1 MANFEKINDVIKC
14 KLILEDNS
22 EFIIPMREDGY
33 IHATAL
39 CKAANKQIGGW
50 LRLKETK
57 ELRNKLEKSEMRI
70 NISQLIEVY
79 KGNSGKYSQGT
90 WIHSDLGIQLA
101 QWCSP
106 NFALQVS
113 KWIRELL
120 ITDKVE
126 LGKEKSNDEIKEEF
140 EKIKKQL
147 EEKVLL
153 IKDLENKNKEYK
165 SDLENKTKEYKSD
178 LENKTKEYNFLQN
191 KVNRFQ
197 KRENFPDKN
206 VIYIITCDE
215 LEKDRIYI
223 FGKAVDLKH
232 RLTSYNKSLEHKVI
246 YYKGFK
252 NMYQMRT
259 AELMLLYKL
268 DKYKNINKDRFILPK
283 DKDISFFTNVVDEIY
298 HWFENIE
305 NIVIDNKEPD
315 KDDVSN
321 QDQILPKKRV
331 KNDKN
336 RVYLLTSEIHLKNRT
351 YIIGKSK
358 NLNSRLTAY
367 NKGIDHTVEYN
378 KKCNNVC
385 QMNVIELMILYKLD
399 NFRERMNRDRFILPE
414 DKDISFFTKVFDTA
428 VNWFNDIDSTLE
440 IIKDGET
447 KKQEYKDR
455 KKVYRE
461 ENKEKKADTDK
472 KYREENKEEL
482 LLKKKIYRDTHKK
495 EISETK
501 KNWYKNNKEKTID
514 RVKKNYENNKLKKL
528 EKVKEYSLKNKEKI
542 KQQQSNKITCE
553 CGVTLRKYGLKKH
566 LQTLIHIQNL
576 EKIK

>member
-39 CKAANKQIGGW
+39 CKAANKKVNHW
-50 LRLKETK
+50 LELKETK
-57 ELRNKLEKSEMRI
+57 ELRNKLEKSETGI
-70 NISQLIEVY
+70 PVSQLIEVY

-90 WIHSDLGIQLA
+90 WIHPDLGIQLA

-147 EEKVLL
+147 EEQVLL
-153 IKDLENKNKEYK
+153 TKDLENKN
-165 SDLENKTKEYKSD
+165 KEYKSD

-232 RLTSYNKSLEHKVI
+232 RLTGYNKSLEHKVI

-268 DKYKNINKDRFILPK
+268 DQYKNTNKDRFILPE

-305 NIVIDNKEPD
+305 NIVIDKESD
-315 KDDVSN
+315 EDVSN
-321 QDQILPKKRV
+321 QDQILPKKIV
-331 KNDKN
+331 KNGKN

-358 NLNSRLTAY
+358 NLNSRLIAY
-367 NKGIDHTVEYN
+367 NKGIDHIVEYN

-385 QMNVIELMILYKLD
+385 QMSVIELMILYKLD

-414 DKDISFFTKVFDTA
+414 DKDISFFTKISSIKFGLA
-428 VNWFNDIDSTLE
+428 VCNNSKNRFNE
-440 IIKDGET
+440 
-447 KKQEYKDR
+447 
-455 KKVYRE
+455 
-461 ENKEKKADTDK
+461 
-472 KYREENKEEL
+472 
-482 LLKKKIYRDTHKK
+482 
-495 EISETK
+495 
-501 KNWYKNNKEKTID
+501 
-514 RVKKNYENNKLKKL
+514 
-528 EKVKEYSLKNKEKI
+528 
-542 KQQQSNKITCE
+542 
-553 CGVTLRKYGLKKH
+553 
-566 LQTLIHIQNL
+566 
-576 EKIK
+576 

>member
-22 EFIIPMREDGY
+22 EFIIPIREDGY

-39 CKAANKQIGGW
+39 CKAANKKVNHW
-50 LRLKETK
+50 LELKETK
-57 ELRNKLEKSEMRI
+57 ELRNKLEKSDTGI

-79 KGNSGKYSQGT
+79 KGNSGKYVQGT
-90 WIHSDLGIQLA
+90 WIHPDLGIQLA
-101 QWCSP
+101 QWCLP

-147 EEKVLL
+147 EEQILL
-153 IKDLENKNKEYK
+153 TKE
-165 SDLENKTKEYKSD
+165 LENKTKEYKSE

-232 RLTSYNKSLEHKVI
+232 RLTGYNKSLEHKVI

-268 DKYKNINKDRFILPK
+268 DQYKNTNKDRFVLPK

-321 QDQILPKKRV
+321 QDEILPKKRV
-331 KNDKN
+331 KNCKN

-367 NKGIDHTVEYN
+367 NKGIDHIVVYN

-385 QMNVIELMILYKLD
+385 QMSVIELMILYKLD

-440 IIKDGET
+440 IIKNDET

-455 KKVYRE
+455 EKSYRE

-472 KYREENKEEL
+472 KYREKNKEEL
-482 LLKKKIYRDTHKK
+482 LLKKKMYRDTHKK

-514 RVKKNYENNKLKKL
+514 RVKKNYENNKLKKI

-553 CGVTLRKYGLKKH
+553 CGVTLRKYGLSKH

-576 EKIK
+576 EKI

>member
-1 MANFEKINDVIKC
+1 MANFEKVNNVIKC

-39 CKAANKQIGGW
+39 CKAANKKVNHW
-50 LRLKETK
+50 LELKETK
-57 ELRNKLEKSEMRI
+57 ELRNKLEKSDTGI

-79 KGNSGKYSQGT
+79 KGNSGKYVQGT
-90 WIHSDLGIQLA
+90 WIHPDLGIQLA
-101 QWCSP
+101 QWCLP

-126 LGKEKSNDEIKEEF
+126 LRKEKSNAEIKDEF

-147 EEKVLL
+147 EEQVLL
-153 IKDLENKNKEYK
+153 
-165 SDLENKTKEYKSD
+165 TKEYKSE

-223 FGKAVDLKH
+223 FGKAVDLKS
-232 RLTSYNKSLEHKVI
+232 RLTGYNKSLEHKVI

-268 DKYKNINKDRFILPK
+268 DQYKNTNKDRFILPK

-315 KDDVSN
+315 EDDVSN

-331 KNDKN
+331 KNGKN
-336 RVYLLTSEIHLKNRT
+336 RVYLLTSEMHLKNRT

-367 NKGIDHTVEYN
+367 NKGIDHIIEYN

-385 QMNVIELMILYKLD
+385 QMSVIELMILYKLD

-440 IIKDGET
+440 IIKDEET

-455 KKVYRE
+455 EENKYKDRE

-482 LLKKKIYRDTHKK
+482 LLKKKNYRDTHKK

-576 EKIK
+576 EKI

>member
-1 MANFEKINDVIKC
+1 MTNFEKIDGIIKC
-14 KLILEDNS
+14 KLILEDET
-22 EFIIPMREDGY
+22 EFVIPLREDGY

-39 CKAANKQIGGW
+39 CKVANKKVNHW
-50 LRLKETK
+50 LELKETK
-57 ELRNKLEKSEMRI
+57 ELRNKLEKSETGI

-79 KGNSGKYSQGT
+79 KGNSGKYVQGT
-90 WIHSDLGIQLA
+90 WIHPDLGIQLA
-101 QWCSP
+101 QWCLP

-113 KWIRELL
+113 RWIRELL

-126 LGKEKSNDEIKEEF
+126 LGKEKSNDEIKDEF

-147 EEKVLL
+147 EEQVLM
-153 IKDLENKNKEYK
+153 NK
-165 SDLENKTKEYKSD
+165 DLENKTKEYKND

-232 RLTSYNKSLEHKVI
+232 RLTGYNKSLEHKVI

-268 DKYKNINKDRFILPK
+268 DKYKNTNKDRFILPE

-305 NIVIDNKEPD
+305 NIVIDNKESD
-315 KDDVSN
+315 EDISD
-321 QDQILPKKRV
+321 QDQNLPKKIV
-331 KNDKN
+331 KFDKN

-367 NKGIDHTVEYN
+367 NKGIDHIVEYN

-385 QMNVIELMILYKLD
+385 QMSVIELMILYKLD

-440 IIKDGET
+440 IIKDEET
-447 KKQEYKDR
+447 KKQEYKD
-455 KKVYRE
+455 RE

-472 KYREENKEEL
+472 IYREKNKEEIL
-482 LLKKKIYRDTHKK
+482 IKKKIYRDTHKK
-495 EISETK
+495 ELSETK
-501 KNWYKNNKEKTID
+501 KNWYKNNKEKTIE
-514 RVKKNYENNKLKKL
+514 RVKNNYENNKLEKI

-542 KQQQSNKITCE
+542 KKQQSIKITCE
-553 CGVTLRKYGLKKH
+553 CGVTLRKYGLDKH

-576 EKIK
+576 EKISKF

>member
-1 MANFEKINDVIKC
+1 MANFEKINNVIKC

-39 CKAANKQIGGW
+39 CKAANKKVNHW
-50 LRLKETK
+50 LELKETK
-57 ELRNKLEKSEMRI
+57 ELRNKLEKSDTGI

-79 KGNSGKYSQGT
+79 KGNSGKYVQGT
-90 WIHSDLGIQLA
+90 WIHPDLGIQLA
-101 QWCSP
+101 QWCLP

-126 LGKEKSNDEIKEEF
+126 LGQEKSNDEIKEEF

-147 EEKVLL
+147 EEQILL
-153 IKDLENKNKEYK
+153 TKDLENKYK

-223 FGKAVDLKH
+223 FGKAVDLKQ
-232 RLTSYNKSLEHKVI
+232 RLTGYNKSLEHKVI
-246 YYKGFK
+246 YHKGFK

-268 DKYKNINKDRFILPK
+268 DQYKNTNKDRFILPK

-315 KDDVSN
+315 EDDVSN

-331 KNDKN
+331 KNGKN
-336 RVYLLTSEIHLKNRT
+336 RVYLLTSEIHLKNKT

-367 NKGIDHTVEYN
+367 NKGIDHIVVYN

-385 QMNVIELMILYKLD
+385 QMSVIELMILYKLD

-440 IIKDGET
+440 IIKDEET

-455 KKVYRE
+455 EKVYRE

-482 LLKKKIYRDTHKK
+482 LIKKKIYRDTHKK

-514 RVKKNYENNKLKKL
+514 RVKKNYENNKLEKI

-542 KQQQSNKITCE
+542 KQRQSNKITCE
-553 CGVTLRKYGLKKH
+553 CGVTLRKYGLNKH
-566 LQTLIHIQNL
+566 LQTLIHTQNL
-576 EKIK
+576 EKI

>member
-1 MANFEKINDVIKC
+1 MTTSIKFKKINDIFNCELTLSNEEK
-14 KLILEDNS
+14 
-22 EFIIPMREDGY
+22 FIIPMREDGY
-33 IHATAL
+33 LHATAL
-39 CKAANKQIGGW
+39 CKASGKKFNDYQR
-50 LRLKETK
+50 LRETK
-57 ELRNKLEKSEMRI
+57 DFINKLSLKAGI
-70 NISQLIEVY
+70 PDSQLIEVY
-79 KGNSGKYSQGT
+79 KGKSSKYSQGT
-90 WIHSDLGIQLA
+90 WIHPDLGIQLA
-101 QWCSP
+101 QWCLP

-126 LGKEKSNDEIKEEF
+126 LGKEKSNDEIKDEF

-147 EEKVLL
+147 EEQVLM
-153 IKDLENKNKEYK
+153 NK
-165 SDLENKTKEYKSD
+165 DLENKTKEYKND

-232 RLTSYNKSLEHKVI
+232 RLTGYNKSLEHKVI

-268 DKYKNINKDRFILPK
+268 DKYKNTNKDRFILPE

-305 NIVIDNKEPD
+305 NIVIDNKESD
-315 KDDVSN
+315 EDISD
-321 QDQILPKKRV
+321 QDQNLPKKIV
-331 KNDKN
+331 KFDKN

-367 NKGIDHTVEYN
+367 NKGIDHIVEYN

-385 QMNVIELMILYKLD
+385 QMSVIELMILYKLD

-440 IIKDGET
+440 IIKDEET
-447 KKQEYKDR
+447 KKQEYKD
-455 KKVYRE
+455 RE

-472 KYREENKEEL
+472 IYREKNKEEIL
-482 LLKKKIYRDTHKK
+482 IKKKIYRDTHKK
-495 EISETK
+495 ELSETK
-501 KNWYKNNKEKTID
+501 KNWYKNNKEKTIE
-514 RVKKNYENNKLKKL
+514 RVKNNYENNKLEKI

-542 KQQQSNKITCE
+542 KKQQSIKITCE
-553 CGVTLRKYGLKKH
+553 CGVTLRKYGLDKH

-576 EKIK
+576 EKISKF